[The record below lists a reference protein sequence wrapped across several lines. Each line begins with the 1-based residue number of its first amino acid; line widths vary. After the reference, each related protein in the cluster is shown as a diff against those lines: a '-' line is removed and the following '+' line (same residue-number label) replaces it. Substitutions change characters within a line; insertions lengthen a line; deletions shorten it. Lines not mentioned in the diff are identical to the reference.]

1 MKRKINHSDTPSS
14 SKEMNSKLVG
24 YSIIISAILAYAIL
38 GYGIFAIYNHIF
50 NNPGRSTNSSLSSS
64 DVSVSPAQTPSV
76 PLVEQPVSSPALDL
90 ALVLGL
96 LTDKKEQSKV
106 INAYK
111 TIINTKTG
119 LRIPVCLYNTH
130 WDTYRGACIPNQ
142 PSCPP
147 LTHWNK
153 PRGICVPNQI
163 EDCLLGEHWNFSLEL
178 CETNR

>member
-38 GYGIFAIYNHIF
+38 GYAIFAIYNHIF
-50 NNPGRSTNSSLSSS
+50 NNPGRSTNSNLSSS
-64 DVSVSPAQTPSV
+64 DVSVSPAQTPSA
-76 PLVEQPVSSPALDL
+76 PLVELPVSSPALDL

-96 LTDKKEQSKV
+96 LT
-106 INAYK
+106 YK

-130 WDTYRGACIPNQ
+130 WDTYRGECIPNQ

-147 LTHWNK
+147 LKHWNK
-153 PRGICVPNQI
+153 PRGVCVPNQI